1 MNTPSQV
8 IEDMSR
14 IRPDRVKERRLELRL
29 SQGDLAKAVGVTQQ
43 AIQQIED
50 GKTARP
56 RKLKELAEA
65 LQCTSEWLL
74 GGSKAPDRPEGV
86 GLIDRVSAGQLAE
99 IIDNYQPG
107 DADEWVDYPAKHSK
121 VVALRVKGNSMNRV
135 SPDGS
140 IIIVDLLQREMTSNR
155 LYIVK
160 IGEEATF
167 KRYRANPP
175 RLEPDSTEA
184 HDAIYLEGVDHQPLG
199 RVLRTMMDFE

>member
-1 MNTPSQV
+1 MFSS
-8 IEDMSR
+8 I
-14 IRPDRVKERRLELRL
+14 
-29 SQGDLAKAVGVTQQ
+29 AKAADSKGFHKQNLADHEAGRRNISADHAKDYGRAFKVDPEWILFGR
-43 AIQQIED
+43 D
-50 GKTARP
+50 SDKTGAV
-56 RKLKELAEA
+56 AYI
-65 LQCTSEWLL
+65 S
-74 GGSKAPDRPEGV
+74 D
-86 GLIDRVSAGQLAE
+86 VSAGQLAE

-107 DADEWVDYPAKHSK
+107 DADEWIDYPAKHSK

-140 IIIVDLLQREMTSNR
+140 IIIVDLNQREMTSNR

-160 IGEEATF
+160 IGDDATF

-184 HDAIYLEGVDHQPLG
+184 HDAIYLDGVDYQPLG